1 VTEAKPTE
9 EQIKS
14 MLFAWRVVAH
24 TRSNAVVLAQGE
36 KIVGI
41 GGGQTSRVDSVI
53 IALRKAERRAKNSVC
68 ASDAFFP
75 MPDGIEKLGEAGVR
89 AVIQP
94 GGSKG
99 DEKVIEAC
107 NRCGMA
113 MVFTGVRHFKH

>member
-1 VTEAKPTE
+1 
-9 EQIKS
+9 
-14 MLFAWRVVAH
+14 VAH
-24 TRSNAVVLAQGE
+24 ARSNAVVLAQAE

-53 IALRKAERRAKNSVC
+53 IALRKASERARGSVC

-75 MPDGIEKLGEAGVR
+75 MPDSVEKLGEAGVS

-99 DEKVIEAC
+99 DGKVIEAC
-107 NRCGMA
+107 NKRGMA